1 MPPAAR
7 VTDTETCPYSASAPI
22 ALGSPNVAIERQPA
36 ARVGDKLECPGG
48 PTEIESGA
56 PTVKINGHKAAR
68 VDDTTCH
75 KGRIVTGA
83 RTVRIGNGGGSRATT
98 LDQAHRGGTP
108 FVRG

>member
-7 VTDTETCPYSASAPI
+7 VTDTESCPNSPSAPI
-22 ALGSPNVAIERQPA
+22 ATGSPTVAIERRPA

-48 PTEIESGA
+48 PTQIESGA
-56 PTVKINGHKAAR
+56 PTVRINGHKAAR
-68 VDDTTCH
+68 MGDTTCH
-75 KGRIVTGA
+75 KGRITTGA
-83 RTVRIGNGGGSRATT
+83 RSVRIGNGGGARSTT

>member
-7 VTDTETCPYSASAPI
+7 VTDIESCPHSPSAPI
-22 ALGSPNVAIERQPA
+22 ALGSPTVAIESLPA

-48 PTEIESGA
+48 PTQIESGA

-68 VDDTTCH
+68 MGDTTCH
-75 KGRIVTGA
+75 KGRIVKGA
-83 RTVRIGNGGGSRATT
+83 ATVRIGNGGGVRSTT
-98 LDQAHRGGTP
+98 LDTAHRDGTP